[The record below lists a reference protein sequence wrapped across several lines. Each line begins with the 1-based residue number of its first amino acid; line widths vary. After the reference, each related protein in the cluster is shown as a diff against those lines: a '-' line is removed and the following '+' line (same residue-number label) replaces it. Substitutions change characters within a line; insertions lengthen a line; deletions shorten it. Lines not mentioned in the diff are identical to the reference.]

1 VRRVPEA
8 MAISPKGAVLRGV
21 PGAVT
26 ECSRARAE
34 VRRSISRT
42 YLEAHHQ
49 RKPSRD
55 ASPRQWR
62 RVPRV
67 GSICSQT
74 PCSQTPCSQTLC
86 SQTLCTQTLS
96 PGIPYWDHSRPCFQH
111 CAQEPKATQQQW
123 NFSEGQRVLRWTG
136 RPRCSQT
143 LCSQTQRAASY
154 ETRDTKVLVQLV
166 RSCSPTLCSHKR
178 YVHTNPMKTP

>member
-1 VRRVPEA
+1 MKRITGGSNLASRVPEA
-8 MAISPKGAVLRGV
+8 TAISPKGAVLRGV

-96 PGIPYWDHSRPCFQH
+96 PAGTTADHSI
-111 CAQEPKATQQQW
+111 APKNRRRHNSNGTFPKGKESYAGLGGPVVHKPYVHKPK
-123 NFSEGQRVLRWTG
+123 E
-136 RPRCSQT
+136 
-143 LCSQTQRAASY
+143 QRA
-154 ETRDTKVLVQLV
+154 TR
-166 RSCSPTLCSHKR
+166 
-178 YVHTNPMKTP
+178 